1 MARRTYS
8 EQEKE
13 QIREALLTT
22 VTQCIIEKGLVHTS
36 IELLCRNVGISKTF
50 FYSFFPSKE
59 ELVLEALCCQR
70 PKLLHEAQSL
80 MDKPNL
86 SWRESIRIFLKKCC
100 YATKNGIAI
109 LSLEEEQEVYRCL
122 SAENF
127 QAFQKGQIV
136 FYEKLLLIF
145 GVPKGNMD
153 PRLFGNMVLAMIMVY
168 KAMPDTMP
176 FLFAE
181 LADDM
186 VNIQI
191 DGLLDELERAK
202 AKHI

>member
-1 MARRTYS
+1 M
-8 EQEKE
+8 
-13 QIREALLTT
+13 
-22 VTQCIIEKGLVHTS
+22 
-36 IELLCRNVGISKTF
+36 F
-50 FYSFFPSKE
+50 
-59 ELVLEALCCQR
+59 
-70 PKLLHEAQSL
+70 
-80 MDKPNL
+80 
-86 SWRESIRIFLKKCC
+86 
-100 YATKNGIAI
+100 
-109 LSLEEEQEVYRCL
+109 
-122 SAENF
+122 
-127 QAFQKGQIV
+127 